1 MSLNNYTSIVYNHP
15 NKIVGLS
22 PFYYRWRKC
31 DTNLTNN
38 TPANRYQIQKQIQ
51 NTVRVYSSLYT
62 DNKGA
67 LSAYVKP
74 GPITHDVCWNQQ
86 SDRPF
91 PSVQKATVPT
101 GFYNSQMNNKHH
113 SVTSSRPGC
122 QTPGGV
128 GCDIK
133 HNSYDRYLN
142 RLKGKGPLRRG
153 PVPKIFASPSIPF
166 NCAYP
171 VYGSKLFKTSI
182 VSGCYCPIGVD
193 SNESNNTIYNN
204 PLYQP
209 VPEVANYIFKVGD
222 KVLKL
227 DVKTGKYN
235 QGEIIDINNNKTYDV
250 LFSIKGVE
258 TVENDIL
265 GIDLIPTY
273 NDCIPDPC
281 ILKNSETLD
290 AETIEK
296 MLNPNY

>member
-1 MSLNNYTSIVYNHP
+1 MSTNYTSIVYNHP
-15 NKIVGLS
+15 SKIVGLS

-38 TPANRYQIQKQIQ
+38 TPATRYQIQKQIQ
-51 NTVRVYSSLYT
+51 NTVRVYASLYT

-74 GPITHDVCWNQQ
+74 GPITHNVCWNQQ

-101 GFYNSQMNNKHH
+101 GFYHSQMNNRHH

-153 PVPKIFASPSIPF
+153 PVPTIFSSPSIPF

-171 VYGSKLFKTSI
+171 VYGSKLAKTNI
-182 VSGCYCPIGVD
+182 VSGCYCPID
-193 SNESNNTIYNN
+193 SNASQSNSAIYNN
-204 PLYQP
+204 PLYKST
-209 VPEVANYIFKVGD
+209 ETITNYIFTVGEN
-222 KVLKL
+222 VLMF
-227 DVKTGKYN
+227 VAETGDYRNGIVVTVNTDGTYN
-235 QGEIIDINNNKTYDV
+235 VLFRINN
-250 LFSIKGVE
+250 VE
-258 TVENDIL
+258 TIQQNVP
-265 GIDLIPTY
+265 GTYLIPTY
-273 NDCIPDPC
+273 
-281 ILKNSETLD
+281 KNCVLDTCVTSDNQTLD
-290 AETIEK
+290 AETIEQI
-296 MLNPNY
+296 LNPNPK